1 MCRDFVFLRFHLLAF
16 HFNEFRTC
24 RTEPRSGS
32 RKQSKQ
38 VRRNKVD
45 RWFGLIGN
53 QDCNRIKGTSFIA
66 LEPQFGC
73 NPDCF
78 DYERN
83 VMLLR
88 DIFLIWELFLRNRR
102 FWGVATCLK
111 TNSHSSPWVKVYIF
125 WKLSVCSF
133 QTVKTGIHRHTQ

>member
-1 MCRDFVFLRFHLLAF
+1 MSSEPVELSRVRFPAKLSRAV
-16 HFNEFRTC
+16 
-24 RTEPRSGS
+24 SVS

-53 QDCNRIKGTSFIA
+53 QECNRIKGTSFIA

-88 DIFLIWELFLRNRR
+88 DIFLI
-102 FWGVATCLK
+102 
-111 TNSHSSPWVKVYIF
+111 
-125 WKLSVCSF
+125 
-133 QTVKTGIHRHTQ
+133 